1 MAKIL
6 TNSIGEEVK
15 IFGNIIED
23 EALEQITR
31 LSECGPYRKAHIRIM
46 PDVHAGKGCT
56 IGTTLQLHGAVTPN
70 LVGVDIGCLDAQ
82 SEFLTP
88 YGWKRMDEF
97 QEGDLVLQYNPNN
110 NNASFVRPNAYI
122 KKKCDTFHVY
132 KNSKGLNMAVSDE
145 HRILIYKGFKKRG
158 YAFSDMNYKELDNV
172 NLSKCY
178 YNIKTA
184 FHIEQ
189 QGLDASDDELRL
201 MVAISADAR
210 IRKNDVEFHFK
221 KKRKID
227 RLLNILDSLNI
238 EYKIYRHKD
247 ETVSISFKNYKR
259 WTKNLDWVYKINQA
273 QAKIVS
279 KESLLWDG
287 HSGYRSFFSSTH
299 KAYADAI
306 QFAFASCG
314 IRASISKIDS
324 KKENW
329 NQSWIVT
336 PTRNEYIGVNVKSRD
351 EISEDGYKYCFNV
364 DTSYF
369 VARRGNN
376 IFITGNC
383 GMYVVYLGDVDI
395 DLARFDR
402 VVNEKI
408 PSGFNI
414 HEKPQA
420 LCYELDDLCCSE
432 EIDFDMAQRSIGSLG
447 GGNHFIELN
456 EDDDWNKYLVIH
468 SGSRNLGVRV
478 CGYHQRIAESTC
490 DPKREDREK
499 VIADLKARGRE
510 SDIQATL
517 NAMQCRVDKDLA
529 YLTGVGMSGYLH
541 DMQITQKYAELNRE
555 TIARLILAE
564 FPEVY
569 SGTMEAF
576 HTVHN
581 YIEMKRNRIPVL
593 RKGAV
598 AANAGQRLIIPMNM
612 RDGSLLC
619 RGKGNI
625 DWNCSAPHGAGRL
638 MSRKKAKEEISMAD
652 FEKSMEGIYSTSV
665 CGETIDE
672 APQAYKPMQS
682 IVDAVGDTV
691 EVEKVIRPIYN
702 FKAKN

>member
-1 MAKIL
+1 MAKTL

-15 IFGNIIED
+15 IFGDIIED

-70 LVGVDIGCLDAQ
+70 LVGVDIGC
-82 SEFLTP
+82 
-88 YGWKRMDEF
+88 
-97 QEGDLVLQYNPNN
+97 
-110 NNASFVRPNAYI
+110 
-122 KKKCDTFHVY
+122 
-132 KNSKGLNMAVSDE
+132 
-145 HRILIYKGFKKRG
+145 
-158 YAFSDMNYKELDNV
+158 
-172 NLSKCY
+172 
-178 YNIKTA
+178 
-184 FHIEQ
+184 
-189 QGLDASDDELRL
+189 
-201 MVAISADAR
+201 
-210 IRKNDVEFHFK
+210 
-221 KKRKID
+221 
-227 RLLNILDSLNI
+227 
-238 EYKIYRHKD
+238 
-247 ETVSISFKNYKR
+247 
-259 WTKNLDWVYKINQA
+259 
-273 QAKIVS
+273 
-279 KESLLWDG
+279 
-287 HSGYRSFFSSTH
+287 
-299 KAYADAI
+299 
-306 QFAFASCG
+306 
-314 IRASISKIDS
+314 
-324 KKENW
+324 
-329 NQSWIVT
+329 
-336 PTRNEYIGVNVKSRD
+336 
-351 EISEDGYKYCFNV
+351 
-364 DTSYF
+364 
-369 VARRGNN
+369 
-376 IFITGNC
+376 
-383 GMYVVYLGDVDI
+383 GMYVIYLGDVDI
-395 DLARFDR
+395 DLAKFDR

-420 LCYELDDLCCSE
+420 LCYELNDLCCSE
-432 EIDFDMAQRSIGSLG
+432 GIDFDMAQRSIGSLG

-456 EDDDWNKYLVIH
+456 ADDEGNKYLVIH

-510 SDIQATL
+510 SYIQASL
-517 NAMQCRVDKDLA
+517 KAMQSKVDKNLA
-529 YLTGVGMSGYLH
+529 YLTGEAASEYMH

-581 YIEMKRNRIPVL
+581 YIETWAFYYPVFDYGAHPIL